1 MKNGI
6 GVNGM
11 HLRLT
16 EEQKMVR
23 QTIRKFVEN
32 ELIPLENEVLK
43 NEREGRPSIS
53 AGKLKELQLKAKQF
67 GFWGINT
74 AEEYGGANLGQMML
88 AIVLMEVSKTFVP
101 FSFGGSADNI
111 LYYGNEEQKKK
122 YLIPTINGE
131 KKSCFAM
138 TEPAAGS
145 DTQNIK
151 MTAVKDGNEWVLNG
165 EKTFITGGNEADF
178 VMVIAITDK
187 EAHEATGREGVTCFI
202 VDREMGWKS
211 EYIHTMG
218 EWGPAGLVFDNV
230 RVPEENVLGEINGGY
245 KLGLEWIGF
254 ARWVVGARA
263 VGTAERL
270 LQMAID
276 YSKERVTFGRP
287 IADRQA
293 IQWQIADSAVE
304 IEAAKWLVL
313 NAAFTLDQG
322 EDNRH
327 LAAMAKLY
335 GANMGNRVVDRVLQI
350 HGGMGYTRE
359 LPIERWYREARLWRI
374 YDGTDEIQR
383 MIISRNLL
391 KGHVKIGQYL

>member
-1 MKNGI
+1 
-6 GVNGM
+6 M

-16 EEQKMVR
+16 DEQRMV
-23 QTIRKFVEN
+23 QKTIRKFVEN
-32 ELIPLENEVLK
+32 ELMPLENTVLR
-43 NEREGRPSIS
+43 NELEGKPSLS
-53 AGKLKELQLKAKQF
+53 KEKMVELQQKAKQS

-74 AEEYGGANLGQMML
+74 PEEYGGADIGQMML
-88 AIVLMEVSKTFVP
+88 AIVQMEVSKTFVP
-101 FSFGGSADNI
+101 FRFGGSADNI
-111 LYYGNEEQKKK
+111 LYYANEEQKQK
-122 YLIPTINGE
+122 YLIPTINGD

-145 DTQNIK
+145 DTRNIQ

-187 EAHEATGREGVTCFI
+187 EKHRAAGRDGVTCFI
-202 VDREMGWKS
+202 VDRDMGWTS

-218 EWGPAGLVFDNV
+218 EWGPASLFFDGV
-230 RVPEENVLGEINGGY
+230 RVPEENILGELHGGY

-254 ARWVVGARA
+254 ARWIVGATA
-263 VGTAERL
+263 VGAAERL

-276 YSKERVTFGRP
+276 YSKERETFGRP

-293 IQWQIADSAVE
+293 IQWQIADSATE

-327 LAAMAKLY
+327 LASMAKLY
-335 GANMGNRVVDRVLQI
+335 GSNMGNRVVDRVLQI

-383 MIISRNLL
+383 LILSRNLL
-391 KGHVKIGQYL
+391 KGNVKIGQFI

>member
-1 MKNGI
+1 
-6 GVNGM
+6 M

-16 EEQKMVR
+16 EEQKMV
-23 QTIRKFVEN
+23 QETIRKFVEK
-32 ELIPLENEVLK
+32 ELIPLENDVLR
-43 NEREGRPSIS
+43 NEREGRPSLPQE
-53 AGKLKELQLKAKQF
+53 KVKELQLKAKNA

-74 AEEYGGANLGQMML
+74 PSEYGGADLGQMMQ
-88 AIVLMEVSKTFVP
+88 AIVTMEISKTFVP

-111 LYYGNEEQKKK
+111 LYYCNEEQKKK

-138 TEPAAGS
+138 TEPGVGS
-145 DTQNIK
+145 DTRNIK
-151 MTAVKDGNEWVLNG
+151 MTAVKDGDEWVLNG

-187 EAHEATGREGVTCFI
+187 ERHAKTGREGVTCFI
-202 VDREMGWKS
+202 VDRDMGWRS

-218 EWGPAGLVFDNV
+218 EWGPASLIFENV
-230 RVPEENVLGEINGGY
+230 LVPEENILGELHGGY

-254 ARWVVGARA
+254 ARWIVGARA
-263 VGTAERL
+263 VGAAERL

-276 YSKERVTFGRP
+276 YAKERVTFGKP
-287 IADRQA
+287 IAERQA
-293 IQWQIADSAVE
+293 IQWMIADSAVE
-304 IEAAKWLVL
+304 IEAARWLVL

-327 LAAMAKLY
+327 LASMAKLY
-335 GANMGNRVVDRVLQI
+335 GSNMGNRVVDRVLQI
-350 HGGMGYTRE
+350 HGGMGYTKE

-391 KGHVKIGQYL
+391 KGHVHIGDFI

>member
-1 MKNGI
+1 
-6 GVNGM
+6 
-11 HLRLT
+11 
-16 EEQKMVR
+16 MVQ
-23 QTIRKFVEN
+23 QTIRKFVKE

-43 NEREGRPSIS
+43 NEREGRPGLS
-53 AGKLKELQLKAKQF
+53 KEKVQELRDKAKEF

-74 AEEYGGANLGQMML
+74 PEEYGGANLGQMML
-88 AIVLMEVSKTFVP
+88 AIVLMELSKTFVP

-122 YLIPTINGE
+122 YLLPTINGE

-138 TEPAAGS
+138 TEPNAGS
-145 DTQNIK
+145 DTRNIK
-151 MTAVKDGNEWVLNG
+151 MTAVKDGDEWVLNG

-178 VMVIAITDK
+178 VMAIAVTDK
-187 EAHEATGREGVTCFI
+187 ELHDKTGTQGVTCFI
-202 VDREMGWKS
+202 VDRDMGWRS
-211 EYIHTMG
+211 EYIDTMG
-218 EWGPAGLVFDNV
+218 EWGPASLIFDKV
-230 RVPEENVLGEINGGY
+230 RVPEENILGELHKGY
-245 KLGLEWIGF
+245 NLGLEWIGF
-254 ARWVVGARA
+254 ARWVVGAQA
-263 VGTAERL
+263 VGMAERL

-276 YSKERVTFGRP
+276 YAKERETFGRP

-293 IQWQIADSAVE
+293 IQWMIADSAVE

-313 NAAFTLDQG
+313 NATFTLDQG

-327 LAAMAKLY
+327 LASIAKLY

-391 KGHVKIGQYL
+391 KGHVKVGQFI

>member
-1 MKNGI
+1 
-6 GVNGM
+6 M

-16 EEQKMVR
+16 EEQKLVQ
-23 QTIRKFVEN
+23 QTIRKFVKE
-32 ELIPLENEVLK
+32 ELMPLENEVLK
-43 NEREGRPSIS
+43 NEREGKPSLS
-53 AGKLKELQLKAKQF
+53 KEKVQELRQKAKEF

-74 AEEYGGANLGQMML
+74 PEEYGGANLGQMML
-88 AIVLMEVSKTFVP
+88 AIVLMELSKTFVP

-122 YLIPTINGE
+122 YLLPTINGE

-138 TEPAAGS
+138 TEPNAGS
-145 DTQNIK
+145 DTRNIK
-151 MTAVKDGNEWVLNG
+151 MTAVKDGEEWVLNG

-178 VMVIAITDK
+178 VMAIAVTDK
-187 EAHEATGREGVTCFI
+187 ELHDKTGTQGVTCFI
-202 VDREMGWKS
+202 VDRDMGWKS
-211 EYIHTMG
+211 EYIDTMG
-218 EWGPAGLVFDNV
+218 EWGPASLIFDNV
-230 RVPEENVLGEINGGY
+230 RVPEENILGELHKGY
-245 KLGLEWIGF
+245 NLGLEWIGF
-254 ARWVVGARA
+254 ARWVVGAQA
-263 VGTAERL
+263 VGMAERL

-276 YSKERVTFGRP
+276 YAKERETFGRP

-293 IQWQIADSAVE
+293 IQWMIADSAVE

-313 NAAFTLDQG
+313 NATFTLDQG

-327 LAAMAKLY
+327 LASIAKLY

-391 KGHVKIGQYL
+391 KGHVKVGQFI

>member
-1 MKNGI
+1 MTE
-6 GVNGM
+6 M
-11 HLRLT
+11 DLRLSD
-16 EEQKMVR
+16 EQKMV
-23 QTIRKFVEN
+23 QETIRRFVET

-43 NEREGRPSIS
+43 NERENKPGIS
-53 AGKLKELQLKAKQF
+53 QEKLRKLQLKAKEF

-74 AEEYGGANLGQMML
+74 PEEYGGADLGQVMM
-88 AIVLMEVSKTFVP
+88 AIVAMEVSKTFVP

-138 TEPAAGS
+138 TEPDAGS
-145 DTQNIK
+145 DTRNIK

-165 EKTFITGGNEADF
+165 EKTFITGGNDADF
-178 VMVIAITDK
+178 TMVIAITDSELHSK
-187 EAHEATGREGVTCFI
+187 TGRDGVTCFI
-202 VDREMGWKS
+202 VDREMGWES
-211 EYIHTMG
+211 EYIDTMG
-218 EWGPAGLVFDNV
+218 EWGPASLIFNNV
-230 RVPEENVLGEINGGY
+230 RVPEENILGELHGGY
-245 KLGLEWIGF
+245 NLGLEWIGF
-254 ARWVVGARA
+254 ARWIVGARA
-263 VGTAERL
+263 IGTAERL

-276 YSKERVTFGRP
+276 YAKERKTFGKP

-293 IQWQIADSAVE
+293 IQWKIADSAVE

-313 NAAFTLDQG
+313 NAAFKLDQG

-327 LAAMAKLY
+327 QAAMAKLY
-335 GANMGNRVVDRVLQI
+335 GANMGNRVVDRVMQI
-350 HGGMGYTRE
+350 YGGMGYTRE

-391 KGHVKIGQYL
+391 RQHVKVGEFA

>member
-1 MKNGI
+1 
-6 GVNGM
+6 M

-16 EEQKMVR
+16 EEQKMV
-23 QTIRKFVEN
+23 QKTIRKFVEK
-32 ELIPLENEVLK
+32 ELIPLENDVLR
-43 NEREGRPSIS
+43 NEREGRPSLS
-53 AGKLKELQLKAKQF
+53 TEKKKELQLKAKAA

-74 AEEYGGANLGQMML
+74 PAAYGGADLGQMML
-88 AIVLMEVSKTFVP
+88 ALVMMEVSKTFVP
-101 FSFGGSADNI
+101 FQFGGSADNI
-111 LYYGNEEQKKK
+111 LYYGNEEQKEK
-122 YLIPTINGE
+122 YLLPTINGD

-138 TEPAAGS
+138 TEPDAGS
-145 DTQNIK
+145 DTRNIK
-151 MTAVKDGNEWVLNG
+151 MTAVKDGFDWILNG

-178 VMVIAITDK
+178 VMVIAVTDK
-187 EAHEATGREGVTCFI
+187 EKHAKTGRDGVTCFI

-218 EWGPAGLVFDNV
+218 EWGPAGLIFDNV
-230 RVPEENVLGEINGGY
+230 RVPAENILGEVDGGY

-254 ARWVVGARA
+254 ARWIVGARA
-263 VGTAERL
+263 VGSAERL

-276 YSKERVTFGRP
+276 YAKERKTFGKP
-287 IADRQA
+287 ISERQA

-313 NAAFTLDQG
+313 NAAFTLDHG

-327 LAAMAKLY
+327 LASMAKLY
-335 GANMGNRVVDRVLQI
+335 GANMGNNVVDRVLQI

-391 KGHVKIGQYL
+391 KGHVKVGQYL

>member
-1 MKNGI
+1 MR
-6 GVNGM
+6 
-11 HLRLT
+11 LRLT
-16 EEQKMVR
+16 DEQKMVQR
-23 QTIRKFVEN
+23 TIRKFVEQ
-32 ELIPLENEVLK
+32 ELMPLENEVLR
-43 NEREGRPSIS
+43 NEREGRPGLS
-53 AGKLKELQLKAKQF
+53 AEKLKELQLKAKAA

-74 AEEYGGANLGQMML
+74 PEEYGGANLGQMMQ
-88 AIVLMEVSKTFVP
+88 AIVTMEISKTFVP
-101 FSFGGSADNI
+101 FKFGGSADNI
-111 LYYGNEEQKKK
+111 LYYANEEQKKN

-138 TEPAAGS
+138 TEPGAGS
-145 DTQNIK
+145 DTRNIK
-151 MTAVKDGNEWVLNG
+151 MTAVKDGREWVLNG

-187 EAHEATGREGVTCFI
+187 ELHQQSKGREGVTCFI
-202 VDREMGWKS
+202 ADREMGWRS

-218 EWGPAGLVFDNV
+218 EWGPASLVFENV
-230 RVPEENVLGEINGGY
+230 RVPEENILGELHKGY
-245 KLGLEWIGF
+245 QLGLEWIGF
-254 ARWVVGARA
+254 ARWIVGARA

-270 LQMAID
+270 LQMAIE
-276 YSKERVTFGRP
+276 YAKERETFGKP
-287 IADRQA
+287 IAERQA

-313 NAAFTLDQG
+313 NAAYTLDQG

-327 LAAMAKLY
+327 LASMAKLY
-335 GANMGNRVVDRVLQI
+335 GANMGNRVVDRVMQI

-383 MIISRNLL
+383 LIISRNLI
-391 KGHVKIGQYL
+391 KGNVKIGQYV

>member
-1 MKNGI
+1 
-6 GVNGM
+6 M

-16 EEQKMVR
+16 EEQKMV
-23 QTIRKFVEN
+23 QATIRRFVER
-32 ELIPLENEVLK
+32 ELMPLENEVLR
-43 NEREGRPSIS
+43 NER
-53 AGKLKELQLKAKQF
+53 AGKPSLPPEKMEELQAKAKEA

-74 AEEYGGANLGQMML
+74 PSEYGGADIGQMML

-101 FSFGGSADNI
+101 FQFGGFADNI
-111 LYYGNEEQKKK
+111 LYYGNEEQKEK

-138 TEPAAGS
+138 TEPGAGS
-145 DTQNIK
+145 DTQNIRT
-151 MTAVKDGNEWVLNG
+151 TAVKDGDEWIING

-178 VMVIAITDK
+178 VMVIALTDK
-187 EAHEATGREGVTCFI
+187 EKHKKSGRDGVTCFI
-202 VDREMGWKS
+202 AEREMGWTS
-211 EYIHTMG
+211 EYIDTMG
-218 EWGPAGLVFDNV
+218 EWGPASLVFDNV
-230 RVPEENVLGEINGGY
+230 RVPEENILGEVDGGY
-245 KLGLEWIGF
+245 ELGLEWIGF
-254 ARWVVGARA
+254 ARWVVGATA
-263 VGTAERL
+263 VGASERL

-276 YSKERVTFGRP
+276 YSKERETFGRP

-313 NAAFTLDQG
+313 NAAFTLDEG

-327 LAAMAKLY
+327 QASMAKLY
-335 GANMGNRVVDRVLQI
+335 GSNMGNRVVDRVLQI

-383 MIISRNLL
+383 LIISRNLL
-391 KGHVKIGQYL
+391 KGNVKVGQSI

>member
-1 MKNGI
+1 
-6 GVNGM
+6 M

-16 EEQKMVR
+16 DEQKMVKE
-23 QTIRKFVEN
+23 TISKFVKN
-32 ELIPLENEVLK
+32 ELIPLENDVLK
-43 NEREGRPSIS
+43 NEREGRPGITQE
-53 AGKLKELQLKAKQF
+53 KLKELQLKAKEC
-67 GFWGINT
+67 GFWGIDT
-74 AEEYGGANLGQMML
+74 PEEYGGANMGNMMSAL
-88 AIVLMEVSKTFVP
+88 VKMEVAKTFVP
-101 FSFGGSADNI
+101 FKFGGSADNI
-111 LYYGNEEQKKK
+111 LYYANEEQKKK
-122 YLIPTINGE
+122 YLIPTINGD
-131 KKSCFAM
+131 KKSCFAI
-138 TEPAAGS
+138 TEPDAGS
-145 DTQNIK
+145 DTRNIK

-165 EKTFITGGNEADF
+165 EKTFISGGNEADF

-187 EAHEATGREGVTCFI
+187 AAHQATGRDGVTCFI

-211 EYIHTMG
+211 EFIHTMG

-230 RVPEENVLGEINGGY
+230 RVPEENILGEINGGY
-245 KLGLEWIGF
+245 KLGLEWIS
-254 ARWVVGARA
+254 AQRWSVGARA
-263 VGTAERL
+263 IGMAERL

-276 YSKERVTFGRP
+276 YAKERKTFGRP

-293 IQWQIADSAVE
+293 IQWKIADSAVE

-313 NAAFTLDQG
+313 NATFTLDHG

-383 MIISRNLL
+383 IVISRNLL
-391 KGHVKIGQYL
+391 KGNVKVGQFI